1 MKIFGRLWWLF
12 GLVDVAA
19 TFLNPYVG
27 FFGLFNIVALFCTF
41 CLDINL
47 IARERELKRNRGN
60 GFVNIQYK
68 SLIFLAYFISVIFF
82 LLKIFVSLV
91 IFALAYSQKK
101 VAAPYQIWS
110 NPDLMSIILLI
121 VGIIFSVLSLISY
134 ICRGKAFKRMVKEYE
149 QMNAKMRVD
158 CE

>member
-1 MKIFGRLWWLF
+1 MKTFGKLWWIFGLA
-12 GLVDVAA
+12 DVTA

-41 CLDINL
+41 CLDVNL
-47 IARERELKRNRGN
+47 IARERELKRNREN

-68 SLIFLAYFISVIFF
+68 SLIFSAYFISVIFF
-82 LLKIFVSLV
+82 LMKMFVCLIIFIV
-91 IFALAYSQKK
+91 AYSDKQI
-101 VAAPYQIWS
+101 AAPYQIWS

-121 VGIIFSVLSLISY
+121 VGIIFNVLSLVSY
-134 ICRGKAFKRMVKEYE
+134 ICRGKVFRNMVKEYE